1 VNRLRFFT
9 IAHRDLSF
17 CCPLSSAKLDQLVE
31 LLDLPPQAHVL
42 DVGCGKAELLLRV
55 LQRYDAT
62 GIGADPNVGFIQDA
76 RTDAARRGLDGRV
89 ETA

>member
-17 CCPLSSAKLDQLVE
+17 CCPLSSAKLDQLVG

-55 LQRYDAT
+55 LPRESRRTRTSASFRTHGRRQRN
-62 GIGADPNVGFIQDA
+62 ADSTV
-76 RTDAARRGLDGRV
+76 V
-89 ETA
+89 